1 MSFINGKWIDIPDKV
16 VSLNQESIQLEPADS
31 LFHESMTAVQP
42 DILSIPNITLPQS
55 IRVVLVGTICENGLP
70 TNKKIGNYIDI
81 DVYP

>member
-1 MSFINGKWIDIPDKV
+1 MLLTEFTENY
-16 VSLNQESIQLEPADS
+16 LHN
-31 LFHESMTAVQP
+31 
-42 DILSIPNITLPQS
+42 PNITLPQS